1 MAYVWGTPNSPV
13 VIDVE
18 GVGQDFSDSA
28 YYCFDASGKLSRLE
42 HEFRTAWDWGFTEE
56 KQFDSNGRETAKSN
70 FFSMKDRKEIP
81 RPQSA
86 NDVREA
92 MAVKVY
98 KRLSD
103 VPLFSALTNAAKNE

>member
-1 MAYVWGTPNSPV
+1 
-13 VIDVE
+13 
-18 GVGQDFSDSA
+18 
-28 YYCFDASGKLSRLE
+28 
-42 HEFRTAWDWGFTEE
+42 
-56 KQFDSNGRETAKSN
+56 
-70 FFSMKDRKEIP
+70 MKDRKEIP